1 MPAAIVASIQV
12 GKFRLRRPIGWTAGR
27 PGVGKEQIERGGRR
41 RGTLTAPHPVVW
53 GRVHQVKWAAAR
65 GPGKHVGRW
74 RQRRVV
80 TAVHQVVRR
89 RRQAAARRQE
99 VGIAVHLKLERKE
112 VKLKTRFSHIL
123 PGPHLLVKA
132 KIVGFKRRG
141 WGGGRRRHGSKSCF
155 LSFFYLRLSCCMQLK
170 RTTSS
175 GPFAIP
181 ITR

>member
-1 MPAAIVASIQV
+1 MPAAIVAGIQV

-53 GRVHQVKWAAAR
+53 GRVDQVKRAAAR

-89 RRQAAARRQE
+89 QATPRRQE

-112 VKLKTRFSHIL
+112 VNLKTRFSHIL
-123 PGPHLLVKA
+123 PGPHLLVNVQ
-132 KIVGFKRRG
+132 IIGFKRQG
-141 WGGGRRRHGSKSCF
+141 WGGGGE
-155 LSFFYLRLSCCMQLK
+155 
-170 RTTSS
+170 
-175 GPFAIP
+175 GGG
-181 ITR
+181 